1 MGVAAKRGELRMP
14 SAEEYR
20 RYAAEC
26 IALVQQAQTAEQKAR
41 LLEIA
46 EAWRGLADKI
56 ERSASLKCNE
66 SQE

>member
-1 MGVAAKRGELRMP
+1 MA

-26 IALVQQAQTAEQKAR
+26 IALVQQVQTAEQKAR

-46 EAWRGLADKI
+46 EAWRELAGKI
-56 ERSASLKCNE
+56 ERNGSGGDSCPE
-66 SQE
+66 